1 MDAGDG
7 SQGLTHTPPQHI
19 ARENFTDMRGWTTG
33 KQLLNATLFKI

>member
-19 ARENFTDMRGWTTG
+19 ARVQKGGGGYNVERLAVDHNG
-33 KQLLNATLFKI
+33 